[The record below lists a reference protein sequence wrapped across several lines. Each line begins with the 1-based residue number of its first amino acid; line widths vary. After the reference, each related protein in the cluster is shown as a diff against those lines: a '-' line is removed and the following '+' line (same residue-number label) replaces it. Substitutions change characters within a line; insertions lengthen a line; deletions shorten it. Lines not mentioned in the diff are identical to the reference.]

1 MKLELLRP
9 NFVNEIL
16 LKRIFKEQR
25 TKKKEKR
32 AKSKEKRTK
41 RKEQIRKSQCIPY
54 SWFDIAIFFVSETS
68 S

>member
-32 AKSKEKRTK
+32 AKSKGQRAK
-41 RKEQIRKSQCIPY
+41 RKERKEKNKYERVNVFPIHGL
-54 SWFDIAIFFVSETS
+54 TS
-68 S
+68 LYFS